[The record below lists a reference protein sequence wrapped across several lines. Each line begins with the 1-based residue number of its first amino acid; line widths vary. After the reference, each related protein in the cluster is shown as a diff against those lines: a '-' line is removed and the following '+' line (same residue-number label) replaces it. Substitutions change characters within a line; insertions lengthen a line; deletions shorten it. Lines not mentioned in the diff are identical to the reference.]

1 MKVAANKAIK
11 VIIDE
16 ITVNYNVEASLIKYY
31 DMRKGNRC
39 EDANAEGN
47 SID

>member
-16 ITVNYNVEASLIKYY
+16 VTVNYNVEASLIILWY
-31 DMRKGNRC
+31 
-39 EDANAEGN
+39 A
-47 SID
+47 